1 MVNTKKLK
9 NYLLLMRLDKPI
21 GIWLLMWP
29 MLWSMWVSTDGQVNE
44 ALLIVFLFGVIIM
57 RSAGCVLNDIADKN
71 IDPFV
76 KRTKDRPIASGKVSA
91 REGKKLFILLMAIAF
106 RLLFFL
112 NAATK
117 LLALIGALITIV
129 YPFLKR
135 VISAPQL
142 FLGVAFG
149 WAVPMTFSANLGYV
163 NSTGWLIFVIAIF
176 WAIIYDTYYAMVDRD
191 DDINL
196 PVKSTAILFGKY
208 DLVVIGICQIIMVS
222 LLILLAKNIYA
233 TIWVYLSVFISSCIM
248 IHHQII
254 TKKRQREACFRA
266 FYNNHYIGMVMFVGI
281 LLNYYLPK

>member
-1 MVNTKKLK
+1 
-9 NYLLLMRLDKPI
+9 MRLDKPI

-29 MLWSMWVSTDGQVNE
+29 MLWSMWISTDGEVDVTI
-44 ALLIVFLFGVIIM
+44 LIVFLFGVVIM

-76 KRTKDRPIASGKVSA
+76 KRTKDRPIASGKVSV

-106 RLLFFL
+106 SLLFFL
-112 NAATK
+112 NSATK
-117 LLALIGALITIV
+117 SLALVGAIITAV

-149 WAVPMTFSANLGYV
+149 WAVPMTFTANLGYV
-163 NSTGWLIFVIAIF
+163 NTIGWLIFVTAIF

-196 PVKSTAILFGKY
+196 SVKSTAILFGKY
-208 DLVVIGICQIIMVS
+208 DLIIIGICQIIMII
-222 LLILLAKNIYA
+222 LLILLAKIMNA
-233 TIWVYLSVFISSCIM
+233 TLWVYLSVFISSCIM
-248 IHHQII
+248 MHHQII
-254 TKKRQREACFRA
+254 SKRRQRNACFRA
-266 FYNNHYIGMVMFVGI
+266 FYNNHYIGMVMFIGI
-281 LLNYYLPK
+281 LLNYYLPQ

>member
-1 MVNTKKLK
+1 
-9 NYLLLMRLDKPI
+9 MRLDKPI

-44 ALLIVFLFGVIIM
+44 TLLIVFLIGVIIM

-76 KRTKDRPIASGKVSA
+76 KRTKDRPIASGKVSV

-106 RLLFFL
+106 SLLFFL
-112 NAATK
+112 NTSTK
-117 LLALIGALITIV
+117 LLALVGALITTV

-135 VISAPQL
+135 IISAPQL

-163 NSTGWLIFVIAIF
+163 NKSGWLIFVTAII

-208 DLVVIGICQIIMVS
+208 DLLIIGICQIIMVF
-222 LLILLAKNIYA
+222 LLILLAKIMNA
-233 TIWVYLSVFISSCIM
+233 TIWLYLSIFISSCIM
-248 IHHQII
+248 MHHQII
-254 TKKRQREACFRA
+254 TKKRQRAACFRA
-266 FYNNHYIGMVMFVGI
+266 FYNNHYIGMVMFIGI

>member
-1 MVNTKKLK
+1 
-9 NYLLLMRLDKPI
+9 MRLDKPI

-44 ALLIVFLFGVIIM
+44 TLLIVFLIGVIIM

-76 KRTKDRPIASGKVSA
+76 KRTKDRPIASGKVSV

-106 RLLFFL
+106 SLLFFL
-112 NAATK
+112 NTSTK
-117 LLALIGALITIV
+117 LLALVGALITTV

-135 VISAPQL
+135 IISAPQL

-163 NSTGWLIFVIAIF
+163 NKSGWLIFVTAII

-208 DLVVIGICQIIMVS
+208 DLLIIGICQIIMVF
-222 LLILLAKNIYA
+222 LLILLAKIMNA
-233 TIWVYLSVFISSCIM
+233 TIWVYLSIFISSCIM
-248 IHHQII
+248 MHHQII
-254 TKKRQREACFRA
+254 TKKRQRSACFRA
-266 FYNNHYIGMVMFVGI
+266 FYNNHYIGMVMFIGI

>member
-1 MVNTKKLK
+1 MLYKKKLK

-44 ALLIVFLFGVIIM
+44 TLLIVFLIGVIIM

-76 KRTKDRPIASGKVSA
+76 KRTKDRPIASGKVSV

-106 RLLFFL
+106 SLLFFL
-112 NAATK
+112 NTSTK
-117 LLALIGALITIV
+117 LLALVGALITTV

-135 VISAPQL
+135 IISAPQL

-163 NSTGWLIFVIAIF
+163 NTPGWLIFITAII

-208 DLVVIGICQIIMVS
+208 DLLIIGICQIIMVF
-222 LLILLAKNIYA
+222 LLILLAKIMNA
-233 TIWVYLSVFISSCIM
+233 TIWVYLSIFISSCIM
-248 IHHQII
+248 MHHQII
-254 TKKRQREACFRA
+254 TKKRQRSACFRA
-266 FYNNHYIGMVMFVGI
+266 FYNNHYIGMVMFIGI

>member
-1 MVNTKKLK
+1 MLYKKKLK

-29 MLWSMWVSTDGQVNE
+29 MLWSMWVSTDGQVNKT
-44 ALLIVFLFGVIIM
+44 LLIVFLIGVIIM

-76 KRTKDRPIASGKVSA
+76 KRTKDRPIASGKVSV

-106 RLLFFL
+106 SLLFFL
-112 NAATK
+112 NTSTK
-117 LLALIGALITIV
+117 LLALVGALITTV

-135 VISAPQL
+135 IISAPQL

-163 NSTGWLIFVIAIF
+163 NTVGWLIFVTAII

-208 DLVVIGICQIIMVS
+208 DLLIIGICQIIMVF
-222 LLILLAKNIYA
+222 LLILLAKIMSA
-233 TIWVYLSVFISSCIM
+233 TIWVYLSIFISSCIM
-248 IHHQII
+248 MHHQII
-254 TKKRQREACFRA
+254 TKKRQRKACFRA
-266 FYNNHYIGMVMFVGI
+266 FYNNHYVGMVMFVGI

>member
-1 MVNTKKLK
+1 MVNKKILK

-44 ALLIVFLFGVIIM
+44 DLLIVFLFGVIIM

-76 KRTKDRPIASGKVSA
+76 QRTKDRPIASGKISV
-91 REGKKLFILLMAIAF
+91 REGIKLFILLMAIAF
-106 RLLFFL
+106 SLLFFL
-112 NAATK
+112 NTATK
-117 LLALIGALITIV
+117 LLALVGALITTV

-135 VISAPQL
+135 IISAPQL

-163 NSTGWLIFVIAIF
+163 NSTGWLIFLAAIF

-208 DLVVIGICQIIMVS
+208 DLLIIGICQIIMVS
-222 LLILLAKNIYA
+222 LLILLAKNMNA
-233 TIWVYLSVFISSCIM
+233 TIWVYLSIFISSCIM
-248 IHHQII
+248 MHHQVI

-266 FYNNHYIGMVMFVGI
+266 FYNNHYIGMVMFIGI

>member
-1 MVNTKKLK
+1 
-9 NYLLLMRLDKPI
+9 MRLDKPI

-29 MLWSMWVSTDGQVNE
+29 MLWSMWVSTDGEVDVTI
-44 ALLIVFLFGVIIM
+44 LIVFLFGVVIM

-76 KRTKDRPIASGKVSA
+76 KRTKDRPIASGKVSV

-106 RLLFFL
+106 SLLFFL
-112 NAATK
+112 NSATK
-117 LLALIGALITIV
+117 SLALVGAIITAV

-149 WAVPMTFSANLGYV
+149 WAVPMTFTANLGYV
-163 NSTGWLIFVIAIF
+163 NTTGWLIFVTAIF

-196 PVKSTAILFGKY
+196 SVKSTAILFGKY
-208 DLVVIGICQIIMVS
+208 DLIIIGICQIIMII
-222 LLILLAKNIYA
+222 LLILLAKIMNA
-233 TIWVYLSVFISSCIM
+233 TLWVYLSVFISTCIM
-248 IHHQII
+248 MHHQII
-254 TKKRQREACFRA
+254 SKRRQRNACFRA
-266 FYNNHYIGMVMFVGI
+266 FYNNHYIGMVMFIGI
-281 LLNYYLPK
+281 LLNYYLPQ

>member
-1 MVNTKKLK
+1 
-9 NYLLLMRLDKPI
+9 MRLDKPI

-29 MLWSMWVSTDGQVNE
+29 MLWSMWISTDGEVNVTI
-44 ALLIVFLFGVIIM
+44 LIVFLFGVVIM

-76 KRTKDRPIASGKVSA
+76 KRTRDRPIASGKVSV

-106 RLLFFL
+106 SLLFFL
-112 NAATK
+112 NSATK
-117 LLALIGALITIV
+117 SLALVGAIITAV

-149 WAVPMTFSANLGYV
+149 WAVPMTFTANLGYV
-163 NSTGWLIFVIAIF
+163 NTTGWLIFVTAIF

-196 PVKSTAILFGKY
+196 SVKSTAILFGTY
-208 DLVVIGICQIIMVS
+208 DLIIIGICQIIMII
-222 LLILLAKNIYA
+222 LLILLAKIMNA
-233 TIWVYLSVFISSCIM
+233 TLWVYLSVFISSCIM
-248 IHHQII
+248 MHHQII
-254 TKKRQREACFRA
+254 SKRRQRNACFRA
-266 FYNNHYIGMVMFVGI
+266 FYNNHYIGMVMFIGI
-281 LLNYYLPK
+281 LLNYYLPQ

>member
-1 MVNTKKLK
+1 
-9 NYLLLMRLDKPI
+9 MRLDKPI

-29 MLWSMWVSTDGQVNE
+29 MLWSMWVSTDGQVNKS
-44 ALLIVFLFGVIIM
+44 LLIVFLIGVIIM

-76 KRTKDRPIASGKVSA
+76 KRTKDRPIASGKVSV
-91 REGKKLFILLMAIAF
+91 REGKKLFTLLMAIAF
-106 RLLFFL
+106 SLLFFL
-112 NAATK
+112 NSSTK
-117 LLALIGALITIV
+117 ILALVGALITTV

-135 VISAPQL
+135 IISAPQL

-163 NSTGWLIFVIAIF
+163 NNTGWLIFVIAIF

-208 DLVVIGICQIIMVS
+208 DLHIIGICQIIMVF
-222 LLILLAKNIYA
+222 LLILLANIINA
-233 TIWVYLSVFISSCIM
+233 SIWMYLSIFISFCIM
-248 IHHQII
+248 MHHQII

-266 FYNNHYIGMVMFVGI
+266 FYNNHYIGMVMFIGI

>member
-1 MVNTKKLK
+1 
-9 NYLLLMRLDKPI
+9 MRLDKPI

-29 MLWSMWVSTDGQVNE
+29 MLWSMWVSTDGQVNKT
-44 ALLIVFLFGVIIM
+44 LLIVFLIGVIIM

-76 KRTKDRPIASGKVSA
+76 KRTKDRPIASGKVSV

-106 RLLFFL
+106 SLLFFL
-112 NAATK
+112 NTSTK
-117 LLALIGALITIV
+117 LLALVGALITTV

-135 VISAPQL
+135 IISAPQL

-163 NSTGWLIFVIAIF
+163 NTLGWLIFVTAII

-208 DLVVIGICQIIMVS
+208 DLLIIGICQIIMVF
-222 LLILLAKNIYA
+222 LLILLAKIMNA
-233 TIWVYLSVFISSCIM
+233 TIWVYLSIFISSCIM
-248 IHHQII
+248 MHHQII

-266 FYNNHYIGMVMFVGI
+266 FYNNHYIGMVMFIGI
-281 LLNYYLPK
+281 LLNYYLLK

>member
-1 MVNTKKLK
+1 
-9 NYLLLMRLDKPI
+9 MRLDKPI

-44 ALLIVFLFGVIIM
+44 TLLIVFLIGVIIM

-76 KRTKDRPIASGKVSA
+76 KRTKDRPIASGKVSV

-106 RLLFFL
+106 SLLFFL
-112 NAATK
+112 NTSTK
-117 LLALIGALITIV
+117 LLALVGALITTV

-135 VISAPQL
+135 IISAPQL

-163 NSTGWLIFVIAIF
+163 NTPGWLIFITAII

-208 DLVVIGICQIIMVS
+208 DLLIIGICQIIMVF
-222 LLILLAKNIYA
+222 LLILLAKIMNA
-233 TIWVYLSVFISSCIM
+233 TIWVYLSIFISSCIM
-248 IHHQII
+248 MHHQII
-254 TKKRQREACFRA
+254 TKKRQRAACFRA
-266 FYNNHYIGMVMFVGI
+266 FYNNHYIGMVMFIGI
-281 LLNYYLPK
+281 LLNYYLLK

>member
-1 MVNTKKLK
+1 
-9 NYLLLMRLDKPI
+9 MRLDKPI

-44 ALLIVFLFGVIIM
+44 TLLIIFLFGVIIM

-71 IDPFV
+71 IDLFV
-76 KRTKDRPIASGKVSA
+76 KRTKDRPIASGKVSV
-91 REGKKLFILLMAIAF
+91 REGKKLFLLLMAIACS
-106 RLLFFL
+106 LLFFL
-112 NAATK
+112 NSATK
-117 LLALIGALITIV
+117 LLALVGAFITAV

-163 NSTGWLIFVIAIF
+163 NTTGWLIFVTAIF

-196 PVKSTAILFGKY
+196 SVKSTAILFGKY
-208 DLVVIGICQIIMVS
+208 DLIIIGICQIIMII
-222 LLILLAKNIYA
+222 LLILLAKIMNA
-233 TIWVYLSVFISSCIM
+233 TLWVYLSVFISSCIM
-248 IHHQII
+248 MHHQII
-254 TKKRQREACFRA
+254 SKRRQRNACFRA
-266 FYNNHYIGMVMFVGI
+266 FYNNHYIGMVMFIGI

>member
-1 MVNTKKLK
+1 
-9 NYLLLMRLDKPI
+9 MRLDKPI

-44 ALLIVFLFGVIIM
+44 TLLIVFLIGVIIM

-76 KRTKDRPIASGKVSA
+76 KRTKDRPIASGKVSV

-106 RLLFFL
+106 SLLFFL
-112 NAATK
+112 NTSTK
-117 LLALIGALITIV
+117 LLALVGALITTV

-135 VISAPQL
+135 IISAPQL

-163 NSTGWLIFVIAIF
+163 NTPGWLIFITAII

-208 DLVVIGICQIIMVS
+208 DLLIIGICQIIMVF
-222 LLILLAKNIYA
+222 LLILLAKIMNA
-233 TIWVYLSVFISSCIM
+233 TIWVYLSIFISSCIM
-248 IHHQII
+248 MHHQII
-254 TKKRQREACFRA
+254 TKKRQRSACFRA
-266 FYNNHYIGMVMFVGI
+266 FYNNHYIGMVMFIGI

>member
-1 MVNTKKLK
+1 
-9 NYLLLMRLDKPI
+9 MRLDKPI

-29 MLWSMWVSTDGQVNE
+29 MLWSMWVSTDGQVNKS
-44 ALLIVFLFGVIIM
+44 LLIVFLIGVIVM

-76 KRTKDRPIASGKVSA
+76 KRTKDRPIASGKVSV
-91 REGKKLFILLMAIAF
+91 REGKKLFTLLMAIAF
-106 RLLFFL
+106 SLLFFL
-112 NAATK
+112 NSSTK
-117 LLALIGALITIV
+117 ILAVIGALITTV

-135 VISAPQL
+135 IISAPQL

-163 NSTGWLIFVIAIF
+163 NNTGWLIFVIAIF

-208 DLVVIGICQIIMVS
+208 DLHIIGICQIIMVF
-222 LLILLAKNIYA
+222 LLILLANIINA
-233 TIWVYLSVFISSCIM
+233 SIWMYLSIFISFCIM
-248 IHHQII
+248 MHHQII

-266 FYNNHYIGMVMFVGI
+266 FYNNHYIGMVMFIGI

>member
-1 MVNTKKLK
+1 
-9 NYLLLMRLDKPI
+9 MRLDKPI

-29 MLWSMWVSTDGQVNE
+29 MLWSMWISTDGEVNVTI
-44 ALLIVFLFGVIIM
+44 LIVFLFGVVIM

-76 KRTKDRPIASGKVSA
+76 KRTKDRPIASGKVSV

-106 RLLFFL
+106 SLLFFL
-112 NAATK
+112 NSATK
-117 LLALIGALITIV
+117 SLALVGSIITTV

-149 WAVPMTFSANLGYV
+149 WAVPMTFTANLGYV
-163 NSTGWLIFVIAIF
+163 NTTGWLIFVTAIF

-196 PVKSTAILFGKY
+196 SVKSTAILFGKY
-208 DLVVIGICQIIMVS
+208 DLIIIGICQIIMII
-222 LLILLAKNIYA
+222 LLILLAKIMNA
-233 TIWVYLSVFISSCIM
+233 TLWVYLSVFISSCIM
-248 IHHQII
+248 MHHQII
-254 TKKRQREACFRA
+254 SKRRQRNACFRA
-266 FYNNHYIGMVMFVGI
+266 FYNNHYIGMVMFIGI
-281 LLNYYLPK
+281 LLNYYLPQ

>member
-1 MVNTKKLK
+1 
-9 NYLLLMRLDKPI
+9 MRLDKPI

-44 ALLIVFLFGVIIM
+44 TLLIVFLIGVIIM

-76 KRTKDRPIASGKVSA
+76 KRTKDRPIASGKVSV

-106 RLLFFL
+106 SLLFFL
-112 NAATK
+112 NTSTK
-117 LLALIGALITIV
+117 LLALVGALITTV

-135 VISAPQL
+135 IISAPQL

-163 NSTGWLIFVIAIF
+163 NTVGWLIFVTAII

-208 DLVVIGICQIIMVS
+208 DLLIIGICQIIMVF
-222 LLILLAKNIYA
+222 LLILLAKIMNA
-233 TIWVYLSVFISSCIM
+233 TIWVYLSIFISSCIM
-248 IHHQII
+248 MHHQII
-254 TKKRQREACFRA
+254 TKKRQRSACFRA
-266 FYNNHYIGMVMFVGI
+266 FYNNHYIGMVMFIGI
-281 LLNYYLPK
+281 LLNYYLLK

>member
-1 MVNTKKLK
+1 MLYKKKLK

-44 ALLIVFLFGVIIM
+44 TLLIVFLIGVIIM

-76 KRTKDRPIASGKVSA
+76 KRTKDRPIASRKVSV

-106 RLLFFL
+106 SLLFFL
-112 NAATK
+112 NTSTK
-117 LLALIGALITIV
+117 LLAIVGAIITTV

-135 VISAPQL
+135 IISAPQL

-163 NSTGWLIFVIAIF
+163 NKSGWLIFVTAII

-208 DLVVIGICQIIMVS
+208 DLLIIGICQIIMVF
-222 LLILLAKNIYA
+222 LLFLLAKIMNA
-233 TIWVYLSVFISSCIM
+233 TIWVYLSIFISSCIM
-248 IHHQII
+248 MHHQII
-254 TKKRQREACFRA
+254 TKKRQRAACFRA
-266 FYNNHYIGMVMFVGI
+266 FYNNHYIGMVMFIGI

>member
-1 MVNTKKLK
+1 MINIKKLK

-29 MLWSMWVSTDGQVNE
+29 MLWSMWVSTDGEVNVTI
-44 ALLIVFLFGVIIM
+44 LIVFLFGVVIM

-76 KRTKDRPIASGKVSA
+76 KRTKDRPIASGKVSV

-106 RLLFFL
+106 SLLFFL
-112 NAATK
+112 NSATK
-117 LLALIGALITIV
+117 SLALVGSIITTV

-149 WAVPMTFSANLGYV
+149 WAVPMTFTANLGHI
-163 NSTGWLIFVIAIF
+163 NTTGWLIFVTAIF

-208 DLVVIGICQIIMVS
+208 DLIIIGICQIIMII
-222 LLILLAKNIYA
+222 LLILLAKIMNA
-233 TIWVYLSVFISSCIM
+233 TLWVYLSVFISSCIM
-248 IHHQII
+248 MHHQII
-254 TKKRQREACFRA
+254 SKRRQRNACFRA
-266 FYNNHYIGMVMFVGI
+266 FYNNHYIGMVMFIGI
-281 LLNYYLPK
+281 LLNYYLPQ

>member
-1 MVNTKKLK
+1 MSNKKNLK
-9 NYLLLMRLDKPI
+9 NYFLLMRLDKPI

-44 ALLIVFLFGVIIM
+44 TLLIVFLIGVIIM

-76 KRTKDRPIASGKVSA
+76 KRTKDRPIASGKVSV

-106 RLLFFL
+106 SLLFFL
-112 NAATK
+112 NTSTK
-117 LLALIGALITIV
+117 LLALVGALITTV

-135 VISAPQL
+135 IISAPQL

-163 NSTGWLIFVIAIF
+163 NTVGWLIFVTAII

-208 DLVVIGICQIIMVS
+208 DLLIIGICQIIMVF
-222 LLILLAKNIYA
+222 LLILLAKIMNA
-233 TIWVYLSVFISSCIM
+233 TIWVYLSIFISSCIM
-248 IHHQII
+248 MHHQII

-266 FYNNHYIGMVMFVGI
+266 FYNNHYIGMVMFIGI

>member
-1 MVNTKKLK
+1 MANKKKLK

-44 ALLIVFLFGVIIM
+44 SLLIIFLIGVIIM

-76 KRTKDRPIASGKVSA
+76 KRTKDRPIASGKVSV
-91 REGKKLFILLMAIAF
+91 REGKKLFTLLMAIAF
-106 RLLFFL
+106 SLLFFL
-112 NAATK
+112 NSSTK
-117 LLALIGALITIV
+117 ILALVGALITTV

-135 VISAPQL
+135 IISAPQL

-163 NSTGWLIFVIAIF
+163 NNTGWLIFVIAIF

-208 DLVVIGICQIIMVS
+208 DLHIIGICQIIMVF
-222 LLILLAKNIYA
+222 LLILLANIINA
-233 TIWVYLSVFISSCIM
+233 SIWMYLSIFISFCIM
-248 IHHQII
+248 MHHQII

-266 FYNNHYIGMVMFVGI
+266 FYNNHYIGMVMFIGI

>member
-1 MVNTKKLK
+1 
-9 NYLLLMRLDKPI
+9 MRLDKPI

-44 ALLIVFLFGVIIM
+44 TLLIVFLIGVIIM

-76 KRTKDRPIASGKVSA
+76 KRTKDRPIASGKVSV
-91 REGKKLFILLMAIAF
+91 REGKKLFILLMAVAF
-106 RLLFFL
+106 SLLFFL
-112 NAATK
+112 NTSTK
-117 LLALIGALITIV
+117 LLALVGALITTV

-135 VISAPQL
+135 IISAPQL

-163 NSTGWLIFVIAIF
+163 NKSGWLIFVTAII

-208 DLVVIGICQIIMVS
+208 DLLIIGICQIIMVF
-222 LLILLAKNIYA
+222 LLILLAKIMNA
-233 TIWVYLSVFISSCIM
+233 TIWVHLSIFISSCIM
-248 IHHQII
+248 MHHQII
-254 TKKRQREACFRA
+254 TKKRQRSACFRA
-266 FYNNHYIGMVMFVGI
+266 FYNNHYIGMVIFIGI

>member
-1 MVNTKKLK
+1 
-9 NYLLLMRLDKPI
+9 MRLDKPI

-29 MLWSMWVSTDGQVNE
+29 MLWSMWVSTDGQVNKT
-44 ALLIVFLFGVIIM
+44 LLIVFLIGVIIM

-76 KRTKDRPIASGKVSA
+76 KRTKDRPIASGKVSV

-106 RLLFFL
+106 SLLFFL
-112 NAATK
+112 NTSTK
-117 LLALIGALITIV
+117 LLALVGALITTV

-135 VISAPQL
+135 IISAPQL

-163 NSTGWLIFVIAIF
+163 NTVGWLIFVTAII

-208 DLVVIGICQIIMVS
+208 DLLIIGICQIIMVF
-222 LLILLAKNIYA
+222 LLILLAKIMNA
-233 TIWVYLSVFISSCIM
+233 TIWVYLSIFISFCIM
-248 IHHQII
+248 MHHQII

-266 FYNNHYIGMVMFVGI
+266 FYNNHYIGMVMFIGI

>member
-1 MVNTKKLK
+1 
-9 NYLLLMRLDKPI
+9 
-21 GIWLLMWP
+21 
-29 MLWSMWVSTDGQVNE
+29 
-44 ALLIVFLFGVIIM
+44 
-57 RSAGCVLNDIADKN
+57 
-71 IDPFV
+71 
-76 KRTKDRPIASGKVSA
+76 
-91 REGKKLFILLMAIAF
+91 MAIAF
-106 RLLFFL
+106 SLLFFL
-112 NAATK
+112 NTATK
-117 LLALIGALITIV
+117 LLALIGALITTV

-208 DLVVIGICQIIMVS
+208 DLLIIGICQIIMVS
-222 LLILLAKNIYA
+222 LLILLAKNINA

-248 IHHQII
+248 MHHQII

-266 FYNNHYIGMVMFVGI
+266 FYNNHYVGMVMFVGI

>member
-1 MVNTKKLK
+1 
-9 NYLLLMRLDKPI
+9 MRLDKPI

-29 MLWSMWVSTDGQVNE
+29 MLWSMWVSTDGQVNKT
-44 ALLIVFLFGVIIM
+44 LLIVFLIGVIIM

-76 KRTKDRPIASGKVSA
+76 KRTKDRPIASGKVSV

-106 RLLFFL
+106 SLLFFL
-112 NAATK
+112 NTSTK
-117 LLALIGALITIV
+117 LLALVGALITTV

-135 VISAPQL
+135 IISAPQL

-163 NSTGWLIFVIAIF
+163 NTLGWLIFVTAII

-208 DLVVIGICQIIMVS
+208 DLLIIGICQIIMVF
-222 LLILLAKNIYA
+222 LLILLAKIMNA
-233 TIWVYLSVFISSCIM
+233 TIWVYLSIFISSCIM
-248 IHHQII
+248 MHHQII
-254 TKKRQREACFRA
+254 TKKRQRAACFRA
-266 FYNNHYIGMVMFVGI
+266 FYNNHYIGMVMFIGI
-281 LLNYYLPK
+281 LLNYYLLK

>member
-1 MVNTKKLK
+1 
-9 NYLLLMRLDKPI
+9 MRLDKPI

-29 MLWSMWVSTDGQVNE
+29 MLWSMWVSTDGQVNKT
-44 ALLIVFLFGVIIM
+44 LLIVFLIGVIIM

-76 KRTKDRPIASGKVSA
+76 KRTKDRPIASGKVSV

-106 RLLFFL
+106 SLLFFL
-112 NAATK
+112 NTSTK
-117 LLALIGALITIV
+117 LLALVGALITTV

-135 VISAPQL
+135 IISAPQL

-163 NSTGWLIFVIAIF
+163 NTLGWLIFLTAII

-208 DLVVIGICQIIMVS
+208 DLLIIGICQIIMVF
-222 LLILLAKNIYA
+222 LLILLAKIMNA
-233 TIWVYLSVFISSCIM
+233 TIWVYLSIFISSCIM
-248 IHHQII
+248 MHHQII
-254 TKKRQREACFRA
+254 TKKRQRAACFRA
-266 FYNNHYIGMVMFVGI
+266 FYNNHYIGMVMFIGI

>member
-1 MVNTKKLK
+1 
-9 NYLLLMRLDKPI
+9 MRLDKPI

-29 MLWSMWVSTDGQVNE
+29 MLWSMWISTDGEVNVTI
-44 ALLIVFLFGVIIM
+44 LIVFLFGVVIM

-76 KRTKDRPIASGKVSA
+76 KRTKDRPIASGKVSVC
-91 REGKKLFILLMAIAF
+91 EGKKLFILLMAIAF
-106 RLLFFL
+106 SLLFFL
-112 NAATK
+112 NSATK
-117 LLALIGALITIV
+117 SLALVGAIITAV

-149 WAVPMTFSANLGYV
+149 WAVPMTFTANLGYV
-163 NSTGWLIFVIAIF
+163 NTTGWLIFVTAIF

-196 PVKSTAILFGKY
+196 SVKSTAILFGTY
-208 DLVVIGICQIIMVS
+208 DLIIIGICQIIMII
-222 LLILLAKNIYA
+222 LLILLAKIMNA
-233 TIWVYLSVFISSCIM
+233 TLWVYLSVFISSCIM
-248 IHHQII
+248 MHHQII
-254 TKKRQREACFRA
+254 SKRRQRNACFRA
-266 FYNNHYIGMVMFVGI
+266 FYNNHYIGMVMFIGI

>member
-1 MVNTKKLK
+1 
-9 NYLLLMRLDKPI
+9 MRLDKPI

-29 MLWSMWVSTDGQVNE
+29 MLWSMWISTDGEVNVTI
-44 ALLIVFLFGVIIM
+44 LIVFLFGVVIM

-76 KRTKDRPIASGKVSA
+76 KRTRDRPIASGKVSV

-106 RLLFFL
+106 SLLFFL
-112 NAATK
+112 NSATK
-117 LLALIGALITIV
+117 SLALVGAIITAV

-149 WAVPMTFSANLGYV
+149 WAVPMTFTANLGYV
-163 NSTGWLIFVIAIF
+163 NTIGWLIFVTAIF

-196 PVKSTAILFGKY
+196 SVKSTAILFGKY
-208 DLVVIGICQIIMVS
+208 DLIIIGICQIIMII
-222 LLILLAKNIYA
+222 LLILLAKIMNA
-233 TIWVYLSVFISSCIM
+233 TLWVYLSVFISSCIM
-248 IHHQII
+248 MHHQII
-254 TKKRQREACFRA
+254 SKRRQRNACFRA
-266 FYNNHYIGMVMFVGI
+266 FYNNHYIGMVMFIGI
-281 LLNYYLPK
+281 LLNYYLPQ

>member
-1 MVNTKKLK
+1 
-9 NYLLLMRLDKPI
+9 MRLDKPI

-29 MLWSMWVSTDGQVNE
+29 MLWSMWISTDGEVNE
-44 ALLIVFLFGVIIM
+44 TLLIVFLFGVVIM

-76 KRTKDRPIASGKVSA
+76 KRTKDRPIASGKVSV

-106 RLLFFL
+106 SLLFFL
-112 NAATK
+112 NGATK
-117 LLALIGALITIV
+117 SLALVGAIITAV

-149 WAVPMTFSANLGYV
+149 WAVPMTFTANLGHI
-163 NSTGWLIFVIAIF
+163 NTTGWLIFVTAIF

-208 DLVVIGICQIIMVS
+208 DLIIIGICQIIMII
-222 LLILLAKNIYA
+222 LLILLAKIMNA
-233 TIWVYLSVFISSCIM
+233 TLWVYLSVFISSCIM
-248 IHHQII
+248 MHHQII
-254 TKKRQREACFRA
+254 SKRRQRNACFRA
-266 FYNNHYIGMVMFVGI
+266 FYNNHYIGMVMFIGI
-281 LLNYYLPK
+281 LLNYYLPQ

>member
-1 MVNTKKLK
+1 MSNKKNLK
-9 NYLLLMRLDKPI
+9 NYFLLMRLDKPI

-44 ALLIVFLFGVIIM
+44 TLLIVFLIGVIIM

-76 KRTKDRPIASGKVSA
+76 KRTKDRPIASGKVSV

-106 RLLFFL
+106 SLLFFL
-112 NAATK
+112 NTSTK
-117 LLALIGALITIV
+117 LLALVGALITTV

-135 VISAPQL
+135 IISAPQL

-163 NSTGWLIFVIAIF
+163 NTVGWLIFVTAII

-208 DLVVIGICQIIMVS
+208 DLLIIGICQIIMVF
-222 LLILLAKNIYA
+222 LLILLAKIMNA
-233 TIWVYLSVFISSCIM
+233 TIWVYLSIFISFCIM
-248 IHHQII
+248 MHHQII

-266 FYNNHYIGMVMFVGI
+266 FYNNHYIGMVMFIGI

>member
-1 MVNTKKLK
+1 
-9 NYLLLMRLDKPI
+9 MRLDKPI

-44 ALLIVFLFGVIIM
+44 TLLIVFLIGVIIM

-76 KRTKDRPIASGKVSA
+76 KRTKDRPIASEKVSV

-106 RLLFFL
+106 SLLFFL
-112 NAATK
+112 NTSTK
-117 LLALIGALITIV
+117 LLAIVGAIITTV

-135 VISAPQL
+135 IISAPQL

-163 NSTGWLIFVIAIF
+163 NKSGWLIFVTAII

-208 DLVVIGICQIIMVS
+208 DLLIIGICQIIMVF
-222 LLILLAKNIYA
+222 LLILLAKIMNA
-233 TIWVYLSVFISSCIM
+233 TIWVYLSIFISSCIM
-248 IHHQII
+248 MHHQII
-254 TKKRQREACFRA
+254 TKKRQRSACFRA
-266 FYNNHYIGMVMFVGI
+266 FYNNHYIGMVMFIGI

>member
-44 ALLIVFLFGVIIM
+44 ALLIVFLLGVIIM

-91 REGKKLFILLMAIAF
+91 CEGKKLFILLMAIAF
-106 RLLFFL
+106 SLLFFL
-112 NAATK
+112 NTATK
-117 LLALIGALITIV
+117 LLALIGALITIL

-208 DLVVIGICQIIMVS
+208 DLLVIGICQIIMVS

-248 IHHQII
+248 MHHQII
-254 TKKRQREACFRA
+254 TKNQIQLSCRRHTSSK
-266 FYNNHYIGMVMFVGI
+266 
-281 LLNYYLPK
+281 K

>member
-1 MVNTKKLK
+1 MSV
-9 NYLLLMRLDKPI
+9 
-21 GIWLLMWP
+21 
-29 MLWSMWVSTDGQVNE
+29 
-44 ALLIVFLFGVIIM
+44 
-57 RSAGCVLNDIADKN
+57 
-71 IDPFV
+71 
-76 KRTKDRPIASGKVSA
+76 
-91 REGKKLFILLMAIAF
+91 REGKKLFILLMTIAF
-106 RLLFFL
+106 SLLFFL
-112 NAATK
+112 NTATK

-196 PVKSTAILFGKY
+196 PVRSTAILYGEY
-208 DLVVIGICQIIMVS
+208 DLLVIGISQIIMVS

-248 IHHQII
+248 MHHQII

>member
-1 MVNTKKLK
+1 
-9 NYLLLMRLDKPI
+9 MRLDKPI

-44 ALLIVFLFGVIIM
+44 TLLIVFLIGVIIM

-76 KRTKDRPIASGKVSA
+76 KRTKDRPIASGKVSV

-106 RLLFFL
+106 SLLFFL
-112 NAATK
+112 NTSTK
-117 LLALIGALITIV
+117 LLALVGALITTV

-135 VISAPQL
+135 IISAPQL

-163 NSTGWLIFVIAIF
+163 NKSGWLIFVTAII

-208 DLVVIGICQIIMVS
+208 DLLIIGICQIIMVF
-222 LLILLAKNIYA
+222 LLILLAKIMNA
-233 TIWVYLSVFISSCIM
+233 TIWLYLSIFISSCIM
-248 IHHQII
+248 MHHQII
-254 TKKRQREACFRA
+254 TKKRQRSACFRA
-266 FYNNHYIGMVMFVGI
+266 FYNNHYIGMVMFIGI

>member
-1 MVNTKKLK
+1 
-9 NYLLLMRLDKPI
+9 MRLDKPI

-106 RLLFFL
+106 SLLFFL
-112 NAATK
+112 NTATK
-117 LLALIGALITIV
+117 LLALIGVLITIL

-208 DLVVIGICQIIMVS
+208 DLLVIGICQIIMVS

-248 IHHQII
+248 MHHQII